1 MRRLLGVGAT
11 LAAAL
16 ALSTTAFTTE
26 KDASDRLVSNDTKIE
41 ASEGKSAPDQQL
53 DNNPGAEI
61 RPASEA
67 PLAVEKPVVEDPF
80 AIALKAKLAQVPKGM
95 GARDRADRTALATFY
110 EAREHKALWTTA
122 AGLSVRADAVMGEI
136 EQAEDWGLEAA
147 DFALPTLP
155 PDPGKEDLAD
165 AEVAIGAALLKY
177 ARFARGGRLDP
188 RSLTKFL
195 DRSAPLREPSVVL
208 EQIAL
213 AEQPGAYL
221 RGLHPQHP
229 QFERLRRTYLEMRR
243 SSSIVTTAEKVPNG
257 PKLVPGSR
265 HPHVAL
271 VRSRLGIAFSGHPGD
286 EALYDDAL
294 VKAVVEF
301 QTARGIKKPGGIVD
315 APTRQA
321 LNTIETGG
329 SRRILANMEQWRWMP
344 EKLGD
349 FHVWVNIPEF
359 MIRVVQNGQVIHAER
374 IVVGKAD
381 TQTPIFSDE
390 LEQVIFHPFWGVP
403 DSIKRNEL
411 QPNLAAGGSILAR
424 QGLRVQYRGRDVDP
438 EAIDWQAMDMRNV
451 HIYQPPGPGNVLG
464 VVKFRFPN
472 KHDVYFHDTPQKHLF
487 TAAVRTFSHGCMRVQ
502 NPVRL
507 AELFLGRD
515 RNMSPDRVRSLA
527 SPGAPQDNQINLTNR
542 VPVHITYFTAS
553 VDDEGKASYRNDIY
567 GHEER
572 IALGLEGKMHLIAK
586 VREPTAPTR
595 ASRDPGY
602 AAYKSGPTPD
612 WVRRIFN
619 F

>member
-1 MRRLLGVGAT
+1 MRRLLGVAAT
-11 LAAAL
+11 LAAAI

-26 KDASDRLVSNDTKIE
+26 KDAADQVVTNATKIE
-41 ASEGKSAPDQQL
+41 APEGKLTSEPQPETK
-53 DNNPGAEI
+53 PGAEI

-67 PLAVEKPVVEDPF
+67 PLAVEDPF
-80 AIALKAKLAQVPKGM
+80 VIALKARLAQMPLGQS
-95 GARDRADRTALATFY
+95 ARDKADRTALAAFY
-110 EAREHKALWTTA
+110 EDRQHKALWTTA
-122 AGLSVRADAVMGEI
+122 AGLSSQADSLIDEIERAD
-136 EQAEDWGLEAA
+136 DWGFKTS

-155 PDPGKEDLAD
+155 PDAGKAQLAD
-165 AEVAIGAALLKY
+165 AEATLGVALLKY

-195 DRSAPLREPSVVL
+195 DRSPPLLEPKTVL

-213 AEQPGAYL
+213 AGQPGAYL

-229 QFERLRRTYLEMRR
+229 QFERLRGKYLETRQA
-243 SSSIVTTAEKVPNG
+243 SPVVASAAKVPDG
-257 PKLVPGSR
+257 PRLAPGSR
-265 HPHVAL
+265 HPHIAL
-271 VRSRLGIAFSGHPGD
+271 VRNRLGMAFTGNADD
-286 EALYDDAL
+286 ETLYDDAL
-294 VKAVVEF
+294 ASAVREL
-301 QTARGIKKPGGIVD
+301 QATRGLKKPDGIIN

-329 SRRILANMEQWRWMP
+329 TRRLLANMEQWRWMP
-344 EKLGD
+344 EALGD
-349 FHVWVNIPEF
+349 YYVWVNIPEF
-359 MIRVVQNGQVIHAER
+359 MIRVVQDGKVIHSER

-403 DSIKRNEL
+403 DSIKRYEL
-411 QPNLAAGGSILAR
+411 QPNLAAGGAILAR

-438 EAIDWQAMDMRNV
+438 ESVDWRAMDMRNV
-451 HIYQPPGPGNVLG
+451 HIYQPPGPTNVLG

-487 TAAVRTFSHGCMRVQ
+487 SAAVRTFSHGCMRVQ

-515 RNMSPDRVRSLA
+515 KNMSSDRVRSLT
-527 SPGAPQDNQINLTNR
+527 SPGAPKDNQINLTNR

-553 VDDEGKASYRNDIY
+553 VDDEGSTSYRKDIY

-572 IALGLEGKMHLIAK
+572 ITLGLEGKMHLVAK
-586 VREPTAPTR
+586 VPEPGPSTRVARE
-595 ASRDPGY
+595 PGY
-602 AAYKSGPTPD
+602 AASKSGPMPA
-612 WVRRIFN
+612 WMRGIFN